1 MAKER
6 NKTIRVQAVQFLR
19 LKTVAKGKKTMP
31 LLNASTT
38 TTTTTIFVEFPVSG
52 GKGGKLGDFDLKT
65 KNVLD
70 PKIEYPK
77 KATKNATTS
86 TNHAQQ

>member
-31 LLNASTT
+31 PNATR
-38 TTTTTIFVEFPVSG
+38 IQIDKCDFSG
-52 GKGGKLGDFDLKT
+52 ESDRSWYWYDSQ
-65 KNVLD
+65 
-70 PKIEYPK
+70 KIEYPKKRLK

-86 TNHAQQ
+86 TTNHAQQ